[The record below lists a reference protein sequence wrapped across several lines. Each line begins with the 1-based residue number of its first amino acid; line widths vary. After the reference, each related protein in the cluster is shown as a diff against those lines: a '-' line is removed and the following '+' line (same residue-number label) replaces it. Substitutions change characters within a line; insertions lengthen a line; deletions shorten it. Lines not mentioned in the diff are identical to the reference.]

1 MADGRWRWPI
11 RKPPSA
17 IRHPPSAI
25 RHLVFTRSLQLSV
38 SRAASPPSNE
48 AKENNMFETSTIRAK
63 AIPSRGKY
71 TLLTVSLIAHSAI
84 IIGAITI
91 GLVSVRFPL
100 NAPDE
105 FARAPIFNVV
115 QIPPPLGNP
124 NGGAKPK
131 PQQPPQQKTAVTPPP
146 AQQTAPP
153 ATPDAVQPPAQSAS
167 TGNDNS
173 TTPSGEGTVP
183 GSIGVPWGT
192 KDSIGNLD
200 APPAPMPATPVQEKV
215 YTVGEVKSPTIIN
228 RIEPQYPPALM
239 RAKVPG
245 KVSVH
250 CIIDKNGRVRDAQV
264 VYATMPAFGE
274 SVLRAMKDWRY
285 QPASLNGTAVE
296 CYLDLTVDFGVR

>member
-1 MADGRWRWPI
+1 
-11 RKPPSA
+11 
-17 IRHPPSAI
+17 
-25 RHLVFTRSLQLSV
+25 
-38 SRAASPPSNE
+38 
-48 AKENNMFETSTIRAK
+48 MFETSIRAQ
-63 AIPSRGKY
+63 ALPSRGKY
-71 TLLTVSLIAHSAI
+71 TLLTVSLIAHSAV

-105 FARAPIFNVV
+105 FARAPILASI

-124 NGGAKPK
+124 NGGARPK
-131 PQQPPQQKTAVTPPP
+131 PQPQQKPAVTVPPT
-146 AQQTAPP
+146 QQTAPP
-153 ATPDAVQPPAQSAS
+153 TTPETTQPAQSAS
-167 TGNDNS
+167 TGSDNN
-173 TTPSGEGTVP
+173 TTTSGDGTVP
-183 GSIGVPWGT
+183 GPKGVPWGT
-192 KDSIGNLD
+192 EGSTGDLD
-200 APPAPMPATPVQEKV
+200 APPAVVPQTPVQEKI
-215 YTVGEVKSPTIIN
+215 YTVGEVKSPTIIS

-239 RAKVPG
+239 RGKIPG

-250 CIIDKNGRVRDAQV
+250 CIIDRNGRVRDAQV

>member
-1 MADGRWRWPI
+1 
-11 RKPPSA
+11 
-17 IRHPPSAI
+17 
-25 RHLVFTRSLQLSV
+25 
-38 SRAASPPSNE
+38 
-48 AKENNMFETSTIRAK
+48 MFETSTIRAK

-131 PQQPPQQKTAVTPPP
+131 PQQPPQQKPAVTVPP

-153 ATPDAVQPPAQSAS
+153 AMPETTQPAHSES
-167 TGNDNS
+167 TGSD
-173 TTPSGEGTVP
+173 TTTTSGDGTVP
-183 GSIGVPWGT
+183 GPIGVPWGT
-192 KDSIGNLD
+192 KDSIGSLD
-200 APPAPMPATPVQEKV
+200 APPAAIPATPVQEKV